1 MRFSNAYKGIKIIFV
16 GEIIGVLLMVCL
28 EFPSTILQIFTS
40 LFSESGMFEFAVSSV
55 VTNLMTYASQ
65 FFELLSFVVVM
76 IGSIIASKD
85 EKKYREAAIV
95 IAITII
101 GSMVKMFIDIDIN
114 MILEIVI
121 GVLGLWAVVAVL
133 QGCINI
139 SDSCKEED
147 ISEKGVKALK
157 IVIFAY
163 TASIIL
169 TLSTQFF
176 MSRVSLLVIGV
187 IIIIM
192 GTIVQIT
199 AYVFYIVHLSR
210 MKKMLKVK
218 QLQE

>member
-28 EFPSTILQIFTS
+28 EFPSTILQISTS
-40 LFSESGMFEFAVSSV
+40 LFGDSGMFEFAVSSV
-55 VTNLMTYASQ
+55 VTKLMTYASQ
-65 FFELLSFVVVM
+65 FFELLSFAVIM
-76 IGSIIASKD
+76 IGAIIASKD
-85 EKKYREAAIV
+85 EKKFREAAIV

-101 GSMVKMFIDIDIN
+101 GSMVNMFIDIDIN

-121 GVLGLWAVVAVL
+121 GVLDLWAVVAVL

-139 SDSCKEED
+139 SDLCKEED
-147 ISEKGVKALK
+147 ISEKGVKTFK
-157 IVIFAY
+157 ILVFAY
-163 TASIIL
+163 TASIIF

-176 MSRVSLLVIGV
+176 MSRASFLVISV

-192 GTIVQIT
+192 GAIVQIT

>member
-28 EFPSTILQIFTS
+28 EFPSTLLQIAGS
-40 LFSESGMFEFAVSSV
+40 LFSDSEMLELALSSV
-55 VTNLMTYASQ
+55 VTKLMTYAYQ
-65 FFELLSFVVVM
+65 FFEILSFVVVM
-76 IGSIIASKD
+76 IGAIIASKD
-85 EKKYREAAIV
+85 EKKFREAAIV
-95 IAITII
+95 IAIAII
-101 GSMVKMFIDIDIN
+101 GSMVNMFIDIDIN

-121 GVLGLWAVVAVL
+121 GVLDLWVVVAVL

-139 SDSCKEED
+139 SDLCKEED

-163 TASIIL
+163 TASIIF

-176 MSRVSLLVIGV
+176 MSRASFLVISV

-192 GTIVQIT
+192 GAIVQIT

>member
-16 GEIIGVLLMVCL
+16 GEIIVVLLMVCL
-28 EFPSTILQIFTS
+28 KLPSTILQISTS
-40 LFSESGMFEFAVSSV
+40 FFGESGMFEFVVSSV
-55 VTNLMTYASQ
+55 VTNLMTYAFQ
-65 FFELLSFVVVM
+65 FFELLSFVVIM
-76 IGSIIASKD
+76 IGAIIASKD
-85 EKKYREAAIV
+85 EKKFREAAIV
-95 IAITII
+95 IAIMII
-101 GSMVKMFIDIDIN
+101 GSMVNMFIDIDIN

-121 GVLGLWAVVAVL
+121 GVLDLWAVVAVL

-147 ISEKGVKALK
+147 ISAKGVKTFK
-157 IVIFAY
+157 IGIFAY

-169 TLSTQFF
+169 TLSIQFF
-176 MSRVSLLVIGV
+176 VSRASFLVIGV

-199 AYVFYIVHLSR
+199 ACVFYIVHLSR
-210 MKKMLKVK
+210 MKKMLKMK